1 MKKQQRSLNNF
12 LSTKI
17 TDEKTI
23 QIKGGHADVRR
34 PSNTTTTG
42 IWDDVEIRR
51 VKNPF
56 FLGGNGK
63 IKNSRG

>member
-1 MKKQQRSLNNF
+1 MKKQQHSLNDF
-12 LSTKI
+12 LSREI
-17 TDEKTI
+17 PSEKTN

-34 PSNTTTTG
+34 PSTTTTTG
-42 IWDDVEIRR
+42 IWDDVEIRS

-63 IKNSRG
+63 IENLRG

>member
-1 MKKQQRSLNNF
+1 MKKQQHSLNDF
-12 LSTKI
+12 LSNQI
-17 TDEKTI
+17 SEEKTT
-23 QIKGGHADVRR
+23 QIKGGHADIRR

-51 VKNPF
+51 AKNPF

-63 IKNSRG
+63 IENSRG

>member
-1 MKKQQRSLNNF
+1 MKKQQRSLNDF
-12 LSTKI
+12 LSKKI
-17 TDEKTI
+17 ADEKTTK
-23 QIKGGHADVRR
+23 IKGGHADVRR

-51 VKNPF
+51 VENPF
-56 FLGGNGK
+56 FLGGTGK